1 VSILDFEAMI
11 RIYGPAQKSR
21 MFNFAQIK
29 LRKERTIRRV
39 VGVRHDLH
47 AHRHPSARWNGG

>member
-1 VSILDFEAMI
+1 
-11 RIYGPAQKSR
+11 

-29 LRKERTIRRV
+29 LKKERTIRRV
-39 VGVRHDLH
+39 VECANDLH